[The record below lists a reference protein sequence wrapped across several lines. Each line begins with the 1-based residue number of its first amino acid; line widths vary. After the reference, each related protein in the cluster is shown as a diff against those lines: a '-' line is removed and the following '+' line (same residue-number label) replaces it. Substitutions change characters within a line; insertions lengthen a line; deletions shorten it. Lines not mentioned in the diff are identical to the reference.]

1 MRKRWCEKVGYI
13 RVSTE
18 DQNPENQK
26 IQLIDAGIAEDCI
39 FTDKGVS
46 GTKPARERPAFK
58 RLLEFTKKHQNEV
71 KFLYVYELSR
81 LGRTTLETLNIID
94 EIEKSGIQVWSL
106 SPNEEF
112 SRSEDKACRQL
123 LMMLLSWVAE
133 RERANL
139 VERTKAGLDRAR
151 AEGKTL
157 GRRRADI
164 DWDTVSKMRDDGKDW
179 DEIAQSLGITNMT
192 LYRHRKRRGLV

>member
-1 MRKRWCEKVGYI
+1 MKKYCEKVGYI

-18 DQNPENQK
+18 EQNIENQR
-26 IQLIDAGIAEDCI
+26 IQLINAGVVESCI

-58 RLLEFTKKHQNEV
+58 RLLEFTKSHQGEV
-71 KFLYVYELSR
+71 KYLFVYELSR
-81 LGRTTLETLNIID
+81 LGRTTLETLNLID
-94 EIEKSGIQVWSL
+94 EIERSGIQVWSL

-112 SRSEDKACRQL
+112 TRSQDAACRQL
-123 LMMLLSWVAE
+123 LLMLLSWVAE

-151 AEGKTL
+151 AEGKIL
-157 GRRRADI
+157 GRRRAEI
-164 DWDTVSKMRDDGKDW
+164 DWDLVSKMRDDGKDW
-179 DEIAQSLGITNMT
+179 NEIAKKLKITNMT
-192 LYRHRKRRGLV
+192 LYRHRKSRGLV

>member
-1 MRKRWCEKVGYI
+1 MKKYCEKVAYV

-18 DQNPENQK
+18 EQNPENQR
-26 IQLIDAGIAEDCI
+26 IQLINAGVVDACI

-58 RLLEFTKKHQNEV
+58 RLLEFMNTHQGEV
-71 KFLYVYELSR
+71 KYLFVYELSR
-81 LGRTTLETLNIID
+81 LGRTTLETLNLID
-94 EIEKSGIQVWSL
+94 EIERSGVMVWSL

-112 SRSEDKACRQL
+112 TRSEDKACRQL
-123 LMMLLSWVAE
+123 LLMLLSWVSE

-151 AEGKTL
+151 AEGKIL
-157 GRRRADI
+157 GRRRAEI
-164 DWDTVSKMRDDGKDW
+164 DWDQVSKMRDAGLDW
-179 DEIAQSLGITNMT
+179 NEVAKKLKITNMT